1 MSTPVRPSTPLA
13 QPAPSTP
20 TTGTWKHPKL
30 DEVVR
35 RQNAAKFSA
44 DDVKK
49 ILYNIGGI
57 TVVCLLGRSVWHSFP
72 GMFQPGKVLHPYADY
87 VYHALNV
94 VFVFNIIM
102 ACLPLF
108 RSRDDISDIALT
120 PGQRK
125 LMALPPRSAPPTPG
139 SHYITPPRYA
149 RTPTPLSG
157 SPASKGN
164 YSDSPLSGKGSPIS
178 GSLSGSPFSPGASP
192 LLQKAMSGGL
202 NGTRRHS
209 YGSPSP
215 LGPGAPRMNVPET
228 PGTPSPTAKGVNVGL
243 NSKWLYDKTR
253 RNSGTSRLYS

>member
-1 MSTPVRPSTPLA
+1 
-13 QPAPSTP
+13 
-20 TTGTWKHPKL
+20 
-30 DEVVR
+30 
-35 RQNAAKFSA
+35 
-44 DDVKK
+44 
-49 ILYNIGGI
+49 
-57 TVVCLLGRSVWHSFP
+57 
-72 GMFQPGKVLHPYADY
+72 MFQPGKALHPYADY

-125 LMALPPRSAPPTPG
+125 LMGLPPSSAPPTPG
-139 SHYITPPRYA
+139 SQYITPPRYA

-157 SPASKGN
+157 SPGSKGN
-164 YSDSPLSGKGSPIS
+164 YSRSPLSGKGSPAS
-178 GSLSGSPFSPGASP
+178 GSLSGSPFSPAASP
-192 LLQKAMSGGL
+192 LLQKAMGGGL
-202 NGTRRHS
+202 NGNRRHS

-215 LGPGAPRMNVPET
+215 LGPGASRMAVPET

-253 RNSGTSRLYS
+253 MNSGNSRLYS